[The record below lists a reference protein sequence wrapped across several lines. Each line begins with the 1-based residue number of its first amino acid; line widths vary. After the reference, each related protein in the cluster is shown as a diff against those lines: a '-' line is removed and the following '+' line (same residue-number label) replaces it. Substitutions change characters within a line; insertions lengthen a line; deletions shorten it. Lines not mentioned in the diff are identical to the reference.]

1 MSEKI
6 IAANEALNFLKAN
19 KNKLGI
25 FGKDKKDI
33 YCVDQIK
40 LIDGWIVF
48 CSRDLTLDLKYK
60 EEHGE

>member
-6 IAANEALNFLKAN
+6 LAANEALKFLKTN

-25 FGKDKKDI
+25 FGKDKNDI

-48 CSRDLTLDLKYK
+48 CSQDLTMDLKYK
-60 EEHGE
+60 EK